1 MYVLTKVLMNIMNLF
16 LGNVLSWLVYICMYV
31 LTEIIMS
38 LCLGNFLVLA
48 CIYMFA
54 LNIR

>member
-38 LCLGNFLVLA
+38 LCLGNFFVLA